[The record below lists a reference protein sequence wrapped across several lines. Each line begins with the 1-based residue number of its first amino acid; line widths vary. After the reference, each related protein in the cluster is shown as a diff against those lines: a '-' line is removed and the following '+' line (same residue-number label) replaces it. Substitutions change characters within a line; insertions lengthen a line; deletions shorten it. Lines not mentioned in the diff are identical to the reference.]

1 MWRRRFECWIVS
13 ARSAVGLGLGT
24 GTRITRH
31 VQLLGALV
39 AMEVLN
45 PLMAKAT
52 LTERLVSIGLFC
64 LVCVTVFRALFRTAR
79 RRWIGSGLAGITIAI
94 DLARLLASRG
104 LQLQLDALLNV
115 TAGIFYVFVLSVI
128 VSQVFNTR
136 RLQIDDVVGAFSGY
150 ILIAL
155 FWGRLYALAW
165 MLMPTSFNINPDI
178 GWELQNWST
187 LHALFDYFS
196 FTTITSIGY
205 GDMTTVGPVSDAL
218 VWLEVM
224 CGQFYMAVVVAT
236 IVGMKVAEALSSAQ
250 SER

>member
-1 MWRRRFECWIVS
+1 MWRRRFEYWIVS
-13 ARSAVGLGLGT
+13 ARRAFGQSVAT
-24 GTRITRH
+24 GTRVTRH

-52 LTERLVSIGLFC
+52 VIERLVSIGLFG
-64 LVCVTVFRALFRTAR
+64 LVCVTVFRALFSTAR

-94 DLARLLASRG
+94 DLARVFASRDV
-104 LQLQLDALLNV
+104 QLRLDALLNV
-115 TAGIFYVFVLSVI
+115 TAGAFYVFVLSVI
-128 VSQVFNTR
+128 VSHVFGTR
-136 RLQIDDVVGAFSGY
+136 RLRLDDVVGAFSGY
-150 ILIAL
+150 IVIAL
-155 FWGRLYALAW
+155 LWGRLYVLAW
-165 MLMPTSFNINPDI
+165 MLIPTSFNLNPAI
-178 GWELQNWST
+178 GWQLQNWST

-205 GDMTTVGPVSDAL
+205 GDMTTIGPVSDTL

-236 IVGMKVAEALSSAQ
+236 IVGMKVAEALSSPQ
-250 SER
+250 NEH